1 VEFKSMSVGCF
12 HTLNVS
18 QFLAQIEELHGRV
31 SQGHG
36 RIELTRDGCNDVC
49 VLISK
54 AELDALERALEILSQ
69 TDGFAEMSQMLNS
82 VASGTIPSA
91 VPPAV

>member
-1 VEFKSMSVGCF
+1 MSVGCF

-54 AELDALERALEILSQ
+54 AELDALERALDILSQ
-69 TDGFAEMSQMLNS
+69 TDGFAEMSQTVNS
-82 VASGTIPSA
+82 IASESLPAIVAR
-91 VPPAV
+91 PA

>member
-1 VEFKSMSVGCF
+1 MSAGCF
-12 HTLNVS
+12 HTLSVT
-18 QFLAQIEELHGRV
+18 QFLARIEEFHGRV

-36 RIELTRDGCNDVC
+36 RIELTRDGCADIC

-69 TDGFAEMSQMLNS
+69 TDGFAEMCRTLGS
-82 VASGTIPSA
+82 VAAESLQSA
-91 VPPAV
+91 SPVPPI